1 MNINETLSL
10 IKDKCEDFS
19 NLPESMRDNINK
31 KEMRN
36 YLINILKIE
45 EKVTNNFLDLIYDDN
60 EEDKDNV
67 TTQHFIEKYTSLLKI
82 LETAESEDEEKNII
96 NNNEEK
102 GKELKEIDIG
112 SLIKENNKGEN
123 LFDEE
128 ITKDLIKELNFNE
141 YNNNNY
147 FENPNFYSIIR
158 PSNDFNLN
166 LNNNLKIE
174 EDLIKK
180 ESNIKKNNK
189 QEEIKILNSNNLN
202 SLKYDLRKMIN
213 NNNNI
218 LYNMLNNQRHLSI
231 KQKLQDVFFQI
242 HKPNDIKR
250 YNVYPDIS
258 KKFNFTYNP
267 NKIYKTYISSPIKN
281 DNYLKLFQSKFN
293 KNYSPEKNNYDKVY
307 SSNFKKYN
315 INKKLEGLNKI
326 LFAEKLDD
334 INQNDNIL
342 NPDDFFSLEEKIK
355 QFEKK
360 KIEIKRKHNQILNDI
375 NSGSIIF
382 NERENE

>member
-10 IKDKCEDFS
+10 IKDKCENFS
-19 NLPESMRDNINK
+19 NLPESMRENINK

-36 YLINILKIE
+36 YLINILKLE

-82 LETAESEDEEKNII
+82 LETTESEDEEKNII

-102 GKELKEIDIG
+102 EKELKEIDIG

-128 ITKDLIKELNFNE
+128 LTKDLIKELNFNE

-189 QEEIKILNSNNLN
+189 QEERKILNSNNLN

-293 KNYSPEKNNYDKVY
+293 KNYSPEKNNNDKLY